1 MASENDRLAQI
12 FIWKQVGTSDLE
24 YARQILSVVNPGAL
38 RVLVSENPPVRFFT
52 VYGPWPEDP
61 WARALADIR
70 SVPNPSS
77 SHWADT
83 TRYDLAGW
91 QGVDQRTGAHLF
103 IITAYRKSNAP
114 LGEAIQVAPAPAPT
128 YTTVTVPQVP
138 YYPQQPTGPLN
149 WPPRSEQER
158 SELLTPDVK
167 SGQARSTQFLDATSD
182 STSTIAPP
190 SQPEPPPAQGKEV
203 QASPGRQQR
212 DTTVTTPSLSP
223 LYSKAIG
230 AEVSALATDVL
241 LPDSYAPYYVG
252 FGPRLVAAL
261 LDFFFMGLLQ
271 LGTLFLIIEAS
282 DNAHVDDL
290 ASWLATY
297 APLLGLGLLLFSAY
311 HIVQWTVWG
320 TTLGKHIMNIRVVG
334 ANGQRLGFTRALVRM
349 LGYFFSLSIGGLGG
363 FLMIAFDPRRQGLH
377 DKLADTY
384 VVPFNPR
391 AVAPRGLPG
400 YATTSTPRAEGAP
413 TRPTTTAIVT
423 PPTTS
428 MAAATVA
435 GNQTFGTVE
444 LTPAIGRQSGARD
457 FRGFYSQQGTETVLH
472 LPELPDD
479 PYRSAR
485 GTDDPD
491 TRIDLAD
498 TQGLQSVFAGPI
510 TGPLGVASVPQQQS
524 NRSYMTERARELYR
538 QGVLQMADGVQPS
551 ERGYKVEPGFARM
564 SALAFK
570 GAVELVPN
578 SVVYRYLYGVAL
590 RHAEGFEVAIS
601 EFRRVLDLDPN
612 YYEARQQ
619 IAYGPRWH
627 DAFSYTPWL
636 PAPAASDGELPAP
649 LMALLPASRDP
660 VTRLALLREGSSKVI
675 SVLTKTPRSA
685 WARPLT
691 DDIPAHIDMTVSR
704 TPYGPIIAFYLVV
717 DDKPGDPYKGETFLN
732 PHDPGYPTY
741 DACQLGQN
749 LVAQLS
755 KQDHTY
761 LIFVDEN
768 NKLILSRR
776 LNFDP
781 STQVTI
787 AQCLYD
793 IQTLPAQAMDTSRF
807 QQAAQW
813 HMQNFSLDQVK

>member
-12 FIWKQVGTSDLE
+12 FIWKQAGISDLE

-38 RVLVSENPPVRFFT
+38 PVLASEDPPVRFFT
-52 VYGPWPEDP
+52 VHGPWPDDP
-61 WARALADIR
+61 WARALADMR

-91 QGVDQRTGAHLF
+91 QGVDQRTGDHLF
-103 IITAYRKSNAP
+103 IITAYRKSNFP

-149 WPPRSEQER
+149 WPPRSDQEQSDILPR
-158 SELLTPDVK
+158 DLKT
-167 SGQARSTQFLDATSD
+167 GQARSTQFLDN
-182 STSTIAPP
+182 TSTTAPP
-190 SQPEPPPAQGKEV
+190 SQPQPESQPPQGKQV
-203 QASPGRQQR
+203 QAASRGRQR
-212 DTTVTTPSLSP
+212 DTTVTAPSLSP

-230 AEVSALATDVL
+230 AEVPARATDVL

-271 LGTLFLIIEAS
+271 LGTLFLIVKVSET
-282 DNAHVDDL
+282 AHVDDF
-290 ASWLATY
+290 ASWLSTY

-320 TTLGKHIMNIRVVG
+320 TTLGKHIMSIRVVG
-334 ANGQRLGFTRALVRM
+334 ANGQRLGFVRALVRM

-384 VVPFNPR
+384 VVPYSPR

-400 YATTSTPRAEGAP
+400 YATTSTLRAEGAP
-413 TRPTTTAIVT
+413 TRPTTPAIIT

-435 GNQTFGTVE
+435 GNQTFEEVE
-444 LTPAIGRQSGARD
+444 LTPTVGRQTGARD

-479 PYRSAR
+479 PYRPIGETGES
-485 GTDDPD
+485 D
-491 TRIDLAD
+491 TQVDLTG
-498 TQGLQSVFAGPI
+498 TQGLQSVFGGPI
-510 TGPLGVASVPQQQS
+510 TGPLGVASVPQQS

-538 QGVLQMADGVQPS
+538 QGILQMSNGVQPS

-564 SALAFK
+564 AALAFK

-590 RHAEGFEVAIS
+590 RYAEGFEVAIS

-636 PAPAASDGELPAP
+636 PAPPASDGELPAP

-660 VTRLALLREGSSKVI
+660 VTRLVLLREGSSKVV

-691 DDIPAHIDMTVSR
+691 DDIPAHIDMTLSR
-704 TPYGPIIAFYLVV
+704 TPHGPIIAFYLVV
-717 DDKPGDPYKGETFLN
+717 EDKPGDPYKGETFLN

-768 NKLILSRR
+768 NRLILSRR

-781 STQVTI
+781 NTQVTI

-793 IQTLPAQAMDTSRF
+793 IQTLPAQAMDASRF

>member
-12 FIWKQVGTSDLE
+12 FIWKQADTSDLE

-38 RVLVSENPPVRFFT
+38 HVLASENPPVCFFT
-52 VYGPWPEDP
+52 VYGSWPEDP
-61 WARALADIR
+61 WARALADMR
-70 SVPNPSS
+70 NVPNPSS

-91 QGVDQRTGAHLF
+91 QGVDQRTGDHLF

-128 YTTVTVPQVP
+128 YTTTTVPQVP

-149 WPPRSEQER
+149 WPPPPEQEQ
-158 SELLTPDVK
+158 SDPAAHVLKT
-167 SGQARSTQFLDATSD
+167 GHARSTQLLD
-182 STSTIAPP
+182 STSTVGPP
-190 SQPEPPPAQGKEV
+190 SEPESQPPQGREV
-203 QASPGRQQR
+203 RPGRSRQR
-212 DTTVTTPSLSP
+212 GTNATTSSLSP
-223 LYSKAIG
+223 LYRRAIG
-230 AEVSALATDVL
+230 TEVSALATDVL

-261 LDFFFMGLLQ
+261 LDFFFMGVLQ
-271 LGTLFLIIEAS
+271 IGTLFLIVEAG
-282 DNAHVDDL
+282 DNAHVDDF
-290 ASWLATY
+290 ASWLSTY

-311 HIVQWTVWG
+311 HIVQWTIWG
-320 TTLGKHIMNIRVVG
+320 TTLGKHIMSIRVVG

-363 FLMIAFDPRRQGLH
+363 FLMIAFDPRRQALH

-384 VVPFNPR
+384 AVPYSPR

-400 YATTSTPRAEGAP
+400 YATPSTPRAEGAP
-413 TRPTTTAIVT
+413 TRPTTPAITT
-423 PPTTS
+423 PPTTF
-428 MAAATVA
+428 MAAAAVA
-435 GNQTFGTVE
+435 GNQTFEAVEVAPTV
-444 LTPAIGRQSGARD
+444 GRQTGARD
-457 FRGFYSQQGTETVLH
+457 FRGFYSQEGTETVLH

-479 PYRSAR
+479 PYHSNKR
-485 GTDDPD
+485 TDEPD
-491 TRIDLAD
+491 TQVDLAG
-498 TQGLQSVFAGPI
+498 TSGLPPVFGGPI

-538 QGVLQMADGVQPS
+538 QGILQMSDGVQPS

-564 SALAFK
+564 AALAFK

-578 SVVYRYLYGVAL
+578 SVAYRYLYGVAL
-590 RHAEGFEVAIS
+590 RYAEGFEIAIG

-627 DAFSYTPWL
+627 DAFSYTPWPTA
-636 PAPAASDGELPAP
+636 PAPSDDELPAP

-660 VTRLALLREGSSKVI
+660 VTRLALLREGSSKVV

-691 DDIPAHIDMTVSR
+691 DEIPAHIDMTLSR
-704 TPYGPIIAFYLVV
+704 TPHGPIIAFYLVV
-717 DDKPGDPYKGETFLN
+717 EDKPGDPYKGETFLN

-768 NKLILSRR
+768 NRLILSRR

-793 IQTLPAQAMDTSRF
+793 IQTLPAQAMDASRF

>member
-12 FIWKQVGTSDLE
+12 FIWKQAGTSDLE

-38 RVLVSENPPVRFFT
+38 PVLASENPPVCFFT
-52 VYGPWPEDP
+52 VHGSWPEDP
-61 WARALADIR
+61 WARALADMR
-70 SVPNPSS
+70 NVPNPSS

-83 TRYDLAGW
+83 ARYDLAGW
-91 QGVDQRTGAHLF
+91 QGIDQRTGDHLF

-114 LGEAIQVAPAPAPT
+114 FSEAIQVAPAPAPT
-128 YTTVTVPQVP
+128 YTTITVPQVP

-149 WPPRSEQER
+149 WPPPAEQEQ
-158 SELLTPDVK
+158 SDLAAHDLKT
-167 SGQARSTQFLDATSD
+167 GHARSTQFLD
-182 STSTIAPP
+182 STSSTAPA
-190 SQPEPPPAQGKEV
+190 SQPQPESLPPQGKEL
-203 QASPGRQQR
+203 QASRSRQR
-212 DTTVTTPSLSP
+212 DTTATTSSLSP
-223 LYSKAIG
+223 LYQRAIG
-230 AEVSALATDVL
+230 TEVSALATNVL

-261 LDFFFMGLLQ
+261 LDFFFMGVLQ
-271 LGTLFLIIEAS
+271 IGTLFLIVKAS
-282 DNAHVDDL
+282 ENAHADDF
-290 ASWLATY
+290 ASWFSTY
-297 APLLGLGLLLFSAY
+297 APLMGLGLLLFSAY
-311 HIVQWTVWG
+311 HIVQWTIWG
-320 TTLGKHIMNIRVVG
+320 TTLGKHIMSIRVVG

-363 FLMIAFDPRRQGLH
+363 FLMIAFDPRRQALH

-384 VVPFNPR
+384 AVPYSPR

-400 YATTSTPRAEGAP
+400 YATPSTPRAEGAP
-413 TRPTTTAIVT
+413 TRPTTPAITT

-428 MAAATVA
+428 MAAAAVGGNRTFEAVEVAPTV
-435 GNQTFGTVE
+435 
-444 LTPAIGRQSGARD
+444 GRQTGARD
-457 FRGFYSQQGTETVLH
+457 FRGFYSQEGTETVLH

-479 PYRSAR
+479 PYHSNK
-485 GTDDPD
+485 GTDEPD
-491 TRIDLAD
+491 TQVDLAG
-498 TQGLQSVFAGPI
+498 TSGLPPVFGGPI

-538 QGVLQMADGVQPS
+538 QGILQMSDGVQPS

-564 SALAFK
+564 AALAFK

-578 SVVYRYLYGVAL
+578 SVAYRYLYGVAL
-590 RHAEGFEVAIS
+590 RYAEGFEIAIS

-627 DAFSYTPWL
+627 DAFSYTPWPTA
-636 PAPAASDGELPAP
+636 PAPSDDELPAP

-660 VTRLALLREGSSKVI
+660 VTRLALLREGSSKVV

-691 DDIPAHIDMTVSR
+691 DEIPAHIDMTLSR
-704 TPYGPIIAFYLVV
+704 TPHGPIIAFYLVV
-717 DDKPGDPYKGETFLN
+717 EDKLGDPYKGETFLN

-768 NKLILSRR
+768 NRLILSRR

-793 IQTLPAQAMDTSRF
+793 IQTLPAQAMDASRF

>member
-1 MASENDRLAQI
+1 LACENDRLAQI
-12 FIWKQVGTSDLE
+12 FIWKQAGVTDLE

-38 RVLVSENPPVRFFT
+38 PVLAGEDPPVRFFT
-52 VYGPWPEDP
+52 VYGPWPDDP
-61 WARALADIR
+61 WARALADMR
-70 SVPNPSS
+70 SVPNPGS

-91 QGVDQRTGAHLF
+91 QGVDQRTGDHLF
-103 IITAYRKSNAP
+103 IITAYRKSNFP
-114 LGEAIQVAPAPAPT
+114 PGEAIQVAPAPAPT

-149 WPPRSEQER
+149 WPPRPEQEQ
-158 SELLTPDVK
+158 SEVLPHDLTTE
-167 SGQARSTQFLDATSD
+167 QARSAHFLD
-182 STSTIAPP
+182 STGTAASP
-190 SQPEPPPAQGKEV
+190 SQPQLEAQSTQGKEV
-203 QASPGRQQR
+203 QASRSRQR
-212 DTTVTTPSLSP
+212 DGTATTPTLSP

-230 AEVSALATDVL
+230 AEVPALATDVL

-261 LDFFFMGLLQ
+261 LDFLFMGVLQ
-271 LGTLFLIIEAS
+271 LGTLFLVVRVSENTQVN
-282 DNAHVDDL
+282 DF
-290 ASWLATY
+290 ASWLSAY
-297 APLLGLGLLLFSAY
+297 APLIGLGLLLFSAY

-334 ANGQRLGFTRALVRM
+334 ANGQRLGFVRALVRM

-384 VVPFNPR
+384 VVPYSPR
-391 AVAPRGLPG
+391 AIAPRGLPG
-400 YATTSTPRAEGAP
+400 YATTSTPRPDGTP
-413 TRPTTTAIVT
+413 TRPTTPATIT

-435 GNQTFGTVE
+435 GNQAFEAVE
-444 LTPAIGRQSGARD
+444 LTPTVGRQTGARD

-479 PYRSAR
+479 PYHSNK
-485 GTDDPD
+485 GIDEPD
-491 TRIDLAD
+491 TQVDLAG
-498 TQGLQSVFAGPI
+498 TQGVQSVFGGPI

-538 QGVLQMADGVQPS
+538 QGVLQMSDGVQPS

-564 SALAFK
+564 AALAFK

-590 RHAEGFEVAIS
+590 RYAEGFEVAIS

-636 PAPAASDGELPAP
+636 PALLASDGELPAP

-660 VTRLALLREGSSKVI
+660 VTRLVLLREGSSKVV
-675 SVLTKTPRSA
+675 SVLTKTPASA

-691 DDIPAHIDMTVSR
+691 DDIPAHINMTLSR
-704 TPYGPIIAFYLVV
+704 TPHGPIIAFYLVV
-717 DDKPGDPYKGETFLN
+717 EDKPGDPYKGETFLN

-768 NKLILSRR
+768 NRLILSRR

-781 STQVTI
+781 TTQVTI

-793 IQTLPAQAMDTSRF
+793 IQTLPAQAMDVSRF

-813 HMQNFSLDQVK
+813 HMQNFSLDQVE